1 MKTATS
7 FWLQA
12 AESDLKAITR
22 LSGDPELTGVVAFH
36 SQQCIEKTFKA
47 VLEEFGE
54 VSHKIHNLVTLY
66 AIVIRHLPVV
76 ADEDLLDI
84 LNKLYIDSRYPGA
97 FGWLPDGLPT
107 QEESDEFAL
116 AARSIYLFTCKLLS
130 VD

>member
-1 MKTATS
+1 MKAATS

-12 AESDLKAITR
+12 AESDHKAITR
-22 LSGDPELTGVVAFH
+22 LAGDPELTGVVAFH
-36 SQQCIEKTFKA
+36 AQQCIEKTFKA

-66 AIVIRHLPVV
+66 AIVTRHLPVV
-76 ADEDLLDI
+76 ADEDMLDI

-107 QEESDEFAL
+107 QEEADEFAL
-116 AARSIYLFTCKLLS
+116 AARSIYMLTCKLLN